1 MAETQNKLSAKE
13 SRAIIGRSLQFLE
26 KSNPGCML
34 RSTVSNTFDAIVG
47 YAGIWLAAMV
57 VDAISQQKPLSD
69 MLLIAAIA
77 VAVQLICRII
87 YREIN
92 RWKECHFFEM
102 KQNMQKTLLDKVMT
116 MDYVRMENPKT
127 QDAYENAKRQLFGNM
142 GIFSL
147 YNNFPCALVSLLHI
161 IIGLVLLSPIAFKP
175 ATVQGG
181 FIGFIQSP
189 WGLAVMLIL
198 VSGSEW
204 FKAAY
209 LNGKQMKIWEK
220 TQASKSFI
228 LARRVTSAYWGLVA
242 GDYRNGKDF
251 RIYNE
256 SELILTKMDESAD
269 VQIKEWKKAFKQ
281 SLPYDFAFQMMNI
294 ISRLLMYGFAVI
306 RALSGMLTPGE
317 VIAFALYFTEVQAGI
332 STFSDCYSMVKISPP
347 FCKQVFDFLDIPDEK
362 YMGTIPTE
370 KRTDNEYEFEFKHV
384 WFQYP
389 GCEDY
394 ALRDINLKWKIGEK
408 MALVGRNG
416 CGKSTLVKLLCRLYD
431 PTKGEITL
439 NGIDIRKYDYADYMA
454 LFSVV
459 FQDSHLFSFSMAENV
474 AASTEYDAERVTE
487 CVNRA
492 GLGERLESMPHGIET
507 CLYKDFDPEGVE
519 ISGGE
524 EQKLCLARAIY
535 KGAPF
540 IVLDEPTAALDP
552 ISEHDIYTKF
562 NSIVG
567 TRTAIYISHRLSSC
581 RFCDEITVME
591 NGRIAERGC
600 HETLLEQQGVYQKLW
615 TAQAEYYKD
624 TAGEL
629 YA

>member
-1 MAETQNKLSAKE
+1 MSENNKMSARE
-13 SRAIIGRSLQFLE
+13 SRAVIRRSLRFLE

-34 RSTVSNTFDAIVG
+34 RATVSNTFDAIVG

-57 VDAISQQKPLSD
+57 VDAISQQKPLSN

-87 YREIN
+87 GREIN
-92 RWKECHFFEM
+92 RWSGCHLFEIR
-102 KQNMQKTLLDKVMT
+102 QNMQKTLLDKVMT
-116 MDYVRMENPKT
+116 MDYARMENPKT
-127 QDAYENAKRQLFGNM
+127 QDAYDNAKRQLFGNM
-142 GIFSL
+142 GIWSL

-161 IIGLVLLSPIAFKP
+161 IIGLILLSPIAFKP

-242 GDYRNGKDF
+242 GEYRNGKDF

-269 VQIKEWKKAFKQ
+269 VQIKKWKKAFKQ

-332 STFSDCYSMVKISPP
+332 STFSDCYSMLKISPP

-384 WFQYP
+384 
-389 GCEDY
+389 
-394 ALRDINLKWKIGEK
+394 
-408 MALVGRNG
+408 
-416 CGKSTLVKLLCRLYD
+416 
-431 PTKGEITL
+431 
-439 NGIDIRKYDYADYMA
+439 
-454 LFSVV
+454 
-459 FQDSHLFSFSMAENV
+459 
-474 AASTEYDAERVTE
+474 
-487 CVNRA
+487 
-492 GLGERLESMPHGIET
+492 
-507 CLYKDFDPEGVE
+507 CL
-519 ISGGE
+519 
-524 EQKLCLARAIY
+524 
-535 KGAPF
+535 
-540 IVLDEPTAALDP
+540 
-552 ISEHDIYTKF
+552 
-562 NSIVG
+562 SIPAV
-567 TRTAIYISHRLSSC
+567 
-581 RFCDEITVME
+581 
-591 NGRIAERGC
+591 RIM
-600 HETLLEQQGVYQKLW
+600 L
-615 TAQAEYYKD
+615 
-624 TAGEL
+624 
-629 YA
+629 

>member
-1 MAETQNKLSAKE
+1 MAETQNKLSANE
-13 SRAIIGRSLQFLE
+13 SRAVIRRSLQFLE

-34 RSTVSNTFDAIVG
+34 RATVSNTFDAIVG

-102 KQNMQKTLLDKVMT
+102 NRNMQKTLLDKVMT

-142 GIFSL
+142 GIRSL

-209 LNGKQMKIWEK
+209 LNGKQMKVWEK
-220 TQASKSFI
+220 AQASERFI

-242 GDYRNGKDF
+242 GNYRNGKDF

-269 VQIKEWKKAFKQ
+269 VQIKEWQKAFRQ

-294 ISRLLMYGFAVI
+294 VSRILMYGFAVI

-317 VIAFALYFTEVQAGI
+317 VIAFALYFTEVQSGI
-332 STFSDCYSMVKISPP
+332 SQFSDCYSMVKISPP

-370 KRTDNEYEFEFKHV
+370 KRTDNEYEFEFRHV

-431 PTKGEITL
+431 PTEGEITL
-439 NGIDIRKYDYADYMA
+439 NSIDIRKYDYADYMA

-474 AASTEYDAERVTE
+474 AASTAYDAERVTE
-487 CVNRA
+487 CVKRA
-492 GLGERLESMPHGIET
+492 GLDERLKTMPHGIET

-591 NGRIAERGC
+591 NGKIAERGS
-600 HETLLEQQGVYQKLW
+600 HETLLQKQGVYQKLW

>member
-1 MAETQNKLSAKE
+1 MSENNKMSARE
-13 SRAIIGRSLQFLE
+13 SRAVIRRSLRFLE

-34 RSTVSNTFDAIVG
+34 RATVSNTFDAIVG

-57 VDAISQQKPLSD
+57 VDAISQQKPLSN

-87 YREIN
+87 GREIN
-92 RWKECHFFEM
+92 RWSGCHLFEIR
-102 KQNMQKTLLDKVMT
+102 QNMQKTLLDKVMT
-116 MDYVRMENPKT
+116 MDYARMENPKT
-127 QDAYENAKRQLFGNM
+127 QDAYDNAKRQLFGNM
-142 GIFSL
+142 GIWSL

-161 IIGLVLLSPIAFKP
+161 IIGLILLSPIAFKP

-242 GDYRNGKDF
+242 GEYRNGKDF

-269 VQIKEWKKAFKQ
+269 VQIKKWKKAFKQ

-332 STFSDCYSMVKISPP
+332 STFSDCYSMLKISPP

-384 WFQYP
+384 WFKYP
-389 GCEDY
+389 GCKDY

-439 NGIDIRKYDYADYMA
+439 NGIDIRKYDYSDYMA

-459 FQDSHLFSFSMAENV
+459 FQDSRLFSFSMAENV
-474 AASTEYDAERVTE
+474 AASTDYDVGRVTD
-487 CVNRA
+487 CVKRA
-492 GLGERLESMPHGIET
+492 GFSERMATMPHGINT
-507 CLYKDFDPEGVE
+507 CLYKDFDSEGVE

-591 NGRIAERGC
+591 NGQIAEKGS
-600 HETLLEQQGVYQKLW
+600 HETLLEQQGTYQKLW
-615 TAQAEYYKD
+615 AAQAEYYRE
-624 TAGEL
+624 TAGDL
-629 YA
+629 FI

>member
-13 SRAIIGRSLQFLE
+13 SRAIIGRSLRFLE

-34 RSTVSNTFDAIVG
+34 RVTVSNTFDAIVG

-102 KQNMQKTLLDKVMT
+102 KRNMQKTLLDKVMT

-175 ATVQGG
+175 ATVHGG
-181 FIGFIQSP
+181 FVGFIQSP

-209 LNGKQMKIWEK
+209 LNGKQMKVWEQA
-220 TQASKSFI
+220 QASKRFI

-242 GDYRNGKDF
+242 GEYRNGKDF
-251 RIYNE
+251 RIYDE
-256 SELILTKMDESAD
+256 SELILTKMDESAG
-269 VQIKEWKKAFKQ
+269 VQIEEWQKAFRQ

-294 ISRLLMYGFAVI
+294 VSRILMYGFAVI

-317 VIAFALYFTEVQAGI
+317 VIAFALYFTEVQSGI
-332 STFSDCYSMVKISPP
+332 SQFSDCYSMVKISPP

-370 KRTDNEYEFEFKHV
+370 KRTDNEYEFEFRHV
-384 WFQYP
+384 WFKYP
-389 GCEDY
+389 GCEEY
-394 ALRDINLKWKIGEK
+394 ALKDINLKWRIGEK

-439 NGIDIRKYDYADYMA
+439 NGIDIRKYDYADYRA

-492 GLGERLESMPHGIET
+492 GLGERLATMPHGINT

-591 NGRIAERGC
+591 NGRIAERGS
-600 HETLLEQQGVYQKLW
+600 HESLLEQQGVYQKLW